1 MGIEEEKTAL
11 IRRVSIEVF
20 VVISTSVTLTLVT
33 TLVGF
38 MENLVRL
45 EENTNVNTETI
56 REIKQ
61 DVKNIRKELRNR

>member
-11 IRRVSIEVF
+11 IRRVAIEVF

-56 REIKQ
+56 REIKE
-61 DVKNIRKELRNR
+61 DVKNIRKELRR

>member
-11 IRRVSIEVF
+11 IRRVAIEVF

-61 DVKNIRKELRNR
+61 DVKNIRKELRR